1 MGFRAIHHVEKDQLP
16 SSLINHFLLHINEW
30 IEELHMKGLWSIL
43 YYLVRSIKSFSTVS
57 SSVSVSVVVVD
68 IDSD

>member
-1 MGFRAIHHVEKDQLP
+1 MGFRAIHHVEKGQLP
-16 SSLINHFLLHINEW
+16 SSLMDRFLLRINEW
-30 IEELHMKGLWSIL
+30 IEELRMKGLWSIL

>member
-16 SSLINHFLLHINEW
+16 SSLMDRFLLRINEW
-30 IEELHMKGLWSIL
+30 IEELRMKGLWSIL